1 MKLWTV
7 FDVFCC
13 GFYTAFAMAHVAAGK
28 LGDALLY
35 AAIVLAF
42 AVFAYFRIRKDRGT
56 RRPQ

>member
-13 GFYTAFAMAHVAAGK
+13 GFYTAFAVAHVAAG
-28 LGDALLY
+28 LLY
-35 AAIVLAF
+35 AAIVLTF